1 MLNKN
6 YGIGAAALAVQA
18 YIEARDGVE
27 SSWNTDSKRYDAEPR
42 VAPWYNGRERGIVIY
57 MNNANHRDQIN
68 IAIYEHRNSDNICAL
83 MWRQQTYI
91 NPPSLATLP
100 ENVFKDKWDVTESWS
115 YYKAVDAAQWVVEQL
130 NQFWTKTVTE
140 SATAAIAT

>member
-18 YIEARDGVE
+18 YIESYDGVE
-27 SSWNTDSKRYDAEPR
+27 SSWNNERHRYDAEPR

-57 MNNANHRDQIN
+57 MTGARHRNQIN
-68 IAIYEHRNSDNICAL
+68 IAIYEHRNSDSICAL
-83 MWRQQTYI
+83 MWRQDTFL

-100 ENVFKDKWDVTESWS
+100 EDVFKDKWDVTGTWGPDEAVTVARW
-115 YYKAVDAAQWVVEQL
+115 AVDCLDNFWVETNISDEAL
-130 NQFWTKTVTE
+130 
-140 SATAAIAT
+140 SA

>member
-18 YIEARDGVE
+18 YIEAQDGVE
-27 SSWNTDSKRYDAEPR
+27 ASWNSERHRYDAEPR

-57 MNNANHRDQIN
+57 LNNRNHTDQIN
-68 IAIYEHRNSDNICAL
+68 IAVYEHRNSDNICAL
-83 MWRQQTYI
+83 MWRQYTGI
-91 NPPSLATLP
+91 NPPNLAILP
-100 ENVFKDKWDVTESWS
+100 EDVFKDKWDVTESWS

-130 NQFWTKTVTE
+130 NDFWRETE
-140 SATAAIAT
+140 QATAAISA

>member
-18 YIEARDGVE
+18 YIEAYDGVGP
-27 SSWNTDSKRYDAEPR
+27 SWNSEQVRYDAEPR

-57 MNNANHRDQIN
+57 MSNRNHTDQIN
-68 IAIYEHRNSDNICAL
+68 IAVYEHRNSDNICAL
-83 MWRQQTYI
+83 MWRQYTGI

-100 ENVFKDKWDVTESWS
+100 EDVFKDKWDVTQSWS
-115 YYKAVDAAQWVVEQL
+115 YNKAVDAASWVVEQL
-130 NQFWTKTVTE
+130 DHFWLETE
-140 SATAAIAT
+140 SADARISA